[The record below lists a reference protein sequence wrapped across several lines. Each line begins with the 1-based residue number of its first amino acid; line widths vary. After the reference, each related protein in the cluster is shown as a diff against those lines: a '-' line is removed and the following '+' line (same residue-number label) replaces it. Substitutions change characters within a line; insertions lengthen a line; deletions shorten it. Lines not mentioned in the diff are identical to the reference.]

1 MVRPDVLLDD
11 VQDVRSAGLRPG
23 PCSAEGAGYGSP
35 LKEPPSGKTH
45 RNSILLQRYHLR
57 LAQDRNTTH
66 SEGFSEA
73 LGIATSMEQGIV
85 DENGLLSK
93 YAGRRPFTERPGPSG
108 LRYQRVG
115 AAGRLVGIAVVH
127 GPVSGSKASALEIRA
142 IGTPRGIINTAAA
155 KFYAVRRSGG
165 LLLSYFRSRP
175 NVNVSNEMYRR
186 IVEAVPEGIWVVDPQ
201 GRTIFSNQRMA
212 EILGV
217 DFESMSEQSCFACVF
232 PDELAD
238 AQRHFARTLTGDRRP
253 FDFRLRRADGSPIWV
268 SISCMAMC
276 DDTGAPVGLLGLFS
290 DITERKRA
298 EAELRESEAR
308 FRNMADTAPVM
319 IWVTGPDKL
328 FTFFNKTWLDFTGR
342 TMDQELGNGWANGV
356 HPEDLHRCYE
366 TFSSSFDARQAF
378 HLECRLRRADG
389 EYRWLLCSGVPRFA
403 PGGVFA
409 GYIGSDIDITNL
421 QSEERFRELA
431 ENIDQVYWMLDL
443 ETNKILYVSPAF
455 EKVWGCASAALCR
468 NCAWLVETVH
478 AEDRDRFI
486 AFSEKDRSRPV
497 EEFYRI
503 VRPDGSVRWIHDR
516 SFPVR
521 DPGGRPYRAAGIA
534 EDITARREMEEQL
547 RQAQKMEA
555 LGRLAG
561 GIAHDFNN
569 LLTVVG
575 GYAHV
580 LLQGTPPGDLRH
592 DKLKQ
597 ILTASNRASALTS
610 QLLAF
615 GRKQMLQPKPVNL
628 NNLLCNMEALLRRVM
643 GEHIKLRTILR
654 SDLPCVEADPNQ
666 LEQVLINLAANARDA
681 MPEGGEFRIRT
692 TLVEAQA
699 GADFVRDTGPWV
711 RIEISDTGCGM
722 SQDVLEHIFEP
733 FFTTK
738 GVGKGTGLGLSSVYG
753 IIQQNH
759 GTIHVSSNPSRG
771 TIFEILFPAV
781 PESEERPAP
790 PQPFESLAENETI
803 LVAEDEP
810 DVRKLV
816 QETLEEFGY
825 TVLQAADG
833 NEALRILEQHGPVH
847 LLLTDV
853 IMPLMGGR
861 ELAKRVIALWPTT
874 KVVYMS
880 GYTDDT
886 LAFYELPRQDTAY
899 IQKPFTP
906 VALAEKLRGVLSAGR
921 KPNVD
926 R

>member
-1 MVRPDVLLDD
+1 M
-11 VQDVRSAGLRPG
+11 S
-23 PCSAEGAGYGSP
+23 
-35 LKEPPSGKTH
+35 
-45 RNSILLQRYHLR
+45 
-57 LAQDRNTTH
+57 
-66 SEGFSEA
+66 
-73 LGIATSMEQGIV
+73 
-85 DENGLLSK
+85 
-93 YAGRRPFTERPGPSG
+93 
-108 LRYQRVG
+108 
-115 AAGRLVGIAVVH
+115 
-127 GPVSGSKASALEIRA
+127 VSD
-142 IGTPRGIINTAAA
+142 
-155 KFYAVRRSGG
+155 
-165 LLLSYFRSRP
+165 
-175 NVNVSNEMYRR
+175 EMYRR

-201 GRTIFSNQRMA
+201 GGTIFSNKRMA
-212 EILGV
+212 EILGI
-217 DFESMSEQSCFACVF
+217 DFDSMSEQSCFACVF

-238 AQRHFARTLTGDRRP
+238 AQRHFARTLSGDRRP

-268 SISCMAMC
+268 SISCMAMR
-276 DDTGAPVGLLGLFS
+276 DETGAPVGLLGLFS
-290 DITERKRA
+290 DITERKQA
-298 EAELRESEAR
+298 EAELRESEER

-342 TMDQELGNGWANGV
+342 TMEQELGNGWAGGV
-356 HPEDLHRCYE
+356 HSEDVHRYYE
-366 TFSSSFDARQAF
+366 AFCSSFDARREF

-389 EYRWLLCSGVPRFA
+389 EYRLLLCSGVPRFA
-403 PGGVFA
+403 SGGVFA
-409 GYIGSDIDITNL
+409 GYIGSDIDITDL

-431 ENIDQVYWMLDL
+431 ENIDQVFWMLDL
-443 ETNKILYVSPAF
+443 ETKRVLYVSPAF
-455 EKVWGCASAALCR
+455 EKVWGCASAALFR
-468 NCAWLVETVH
+468 NPAWLVETVH

-486 AFSEKDRSRPV
+486 AFSERDRSEPV

-516 SFPVR
+516 SFPVH
-521 DPGGRPYRAAGIA
+521 DPGGKPYRAAGIA
-534 EDITARREMEEQL
+534 EDITTRRGMEEQL

-580 LLQGTPPGDLRH
+580 LLQGTPPEDTRH

-597 ILTASNRASALTS
+597 IQAASNRASALTS

-615 GRKQMLQPKPVNL
+615 GRKQMLQPKVVNV
-628 NNLLCNMEALLRRVM
+628 NNLLSNIEPLLRRVM
-643 GEHIKLRTILR
+643 GEHISLQTMLS
-654 SDLPCVEADPNQ
+654 SDLPCVKADPNQ

-692 TLVEAQA
+692 TVVQAQP
-699 GADFVRDTGPWV
+699 GTDFRRDPFPWA
-711 RIEISDTGCGM
+711 RIEVSDTGCGM
-722 SQDVLEHIFEP
+722 SQDVLGHIFEP

-738 GVGKGTGLGLSSVYG
+738 AVGKGTGLGLSTVYG

-771 TIFEILFPAV
+771 TIFEILLPPV
-781 PESEERPAP
+781 PEREENPAAP
-790 PQPFESLAENETI
+790 PQPFESLGGNETI

-810 DVRKLV
+810 GVRKLV
-816 QETLEEFGY
+816 RETLAQFGY
-825 TVLQAADG
+825 TVLQAANG
-833 NEALRILEQHGPVH
+833 HEALSILQQTGPVD

-853 IMPLMGGR
+853 MMPLMGGR
-861 ELAKRVIALWPTT
+861 ELAERVIALWPAT

-886 LAFYELPRQDTAY
+886 LAFSALPRPDAAF

-906 VALAEKLRGVLSAGR
+906 FALADKLHHALSSDR
-921 KPNVD
+921 KPRID